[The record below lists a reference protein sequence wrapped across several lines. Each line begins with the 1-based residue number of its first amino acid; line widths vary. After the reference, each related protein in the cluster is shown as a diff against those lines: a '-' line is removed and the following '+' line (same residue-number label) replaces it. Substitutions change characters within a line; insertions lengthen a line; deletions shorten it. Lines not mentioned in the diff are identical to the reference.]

1 MPALGENMTIFR
13 FIKYFTLTFVLIIAT
28 LIAVGLFLQ
37 TKPGFNMLEKASLE
51 GVTVASGVSL
61 KKPDNWVIAK
71 HVEKGYELTTI
82 KSGKT
87 TRIGLYSISFKDLPD
102 FKGPLSLKNKSIGKS
117 LVSKA
122 NETVEKFAEGNR
134 LVSSS
139 YVNFIRE
146 YKFYSFQTLTIGS
159 KIWAEYTTKRK
170 DFIWKRLYTIHND
183 DIIVCSHSYREG
195 KVFED
200 YLESV
205 LGRIVF
211 Q

>member
-1 MPALGENMTIFR
+1 MTIFR
-13 FIKYFTLTFVLIIAT
+13 FIKYFALTFVLIIAT

-37 TKPGFNMLEKASLE
+37 TKPGFNMLGKASLE

-87 TRIGLYSISFKDLPD
+87 TKIGLYSISFKDLPD
-102 FKGPLSLKNKSIGKS
+102 FKGPLSLKNQLIGKS

-134 LVSSS
+134 LASSS
-139 YVNFIRE
+139 YVNFIKE
-146 YKFYSFQTLTIGS
+146 YKFYSFHTLNIGS
-159 KIWAEYTTKRK
+159 KIWAEYTIKRK

-205 LGRIVF
+205 LGSIVF